1 MALEIQY
8 PEQTTYFICREDD
21 TFTITAYGI
30 VETNQC
36 MITGQP
42 IMDEYLDEAT
52 WVQILIDAGID
63 PEEILAQGASEELM
77 QQYLPSE
84 ESVEGPAADPGA

>member
-21 TFTITAYGI
+21 MFTVTAYGI
-30 VETNQC
+30 VDTNQC

-42 IMDEYLDEAT
+42 IMDQYLDEAE
-52 WVQILIDAGID
+52 WIQVLIDAGID
-63 PEEILAQGASEELM
+63 PQEILDKGASEELM
-77 QQYLPSE
+77 AEHLPAE
-84 ESVEGPAADPGA
+84 EPTEEPNP

>member
-1 MALEIQY
+1 MALEINY

-21 TFTITAYGI
+21 TFTVTAYGI

-42 IMDEYLDEAT
+42 IMDQYLDEAE
-52 WVQILIDAGID
+52 WIAILIAAGID
-63 PEEILAQGASEELM
+63 PEEILAKGASEELM
-77 QQYLPSE
+77 AQYLPAQE
-84 ESVEGPAADPGA
+84 EEPNP

>member
-21 TFTITAYGI
+21 AFTITAFGA

-42 IMDEYLDEAT
+42 IMDQYLDEAE
-52 WVQILIDAGID
+52 WVEILINAGKTPD
-63 PEEILAQGASEELM
+63 EIVGSGGSEEAIS
-77 QQYLPSE
+77 QYLPQE
-84 ESVEGPAADPGA
+84 

>member
-63 PEEILAQGASEELM
+63 PEEILARGASEELM
-77 QQYLPSE
+77 AQYLPSE
-84 ESVEGPAADPGA
+84 EPAEDPAADPGA